1 MLSRMQKSSSPA
13 AALAAD
19 PAVEMACDVAEG
31 LARRPKR
38 VPAKYLYD
46 GLGSRL
52 FEAICELP
60 WYTITR
66 SECALLSAHA
76 EAIMC
81 GPGACG
87 TVVEFGC
94 GSGAK
99 LSMLLSA
106 VEGRATDV
114 HLVDISETA
123 LAQSVQALSRH
134 PGVTLTTHQAGYEA
148 GLGAALH
155 GRGGAGRALVLFLGS
170 NIGNLS
176 SEEADRFL
184 REIGSRCRPGDRLLL
199 GADLVKPEAALVAAY
214 DDPLGVTAA
223 FNRNLLVRLNR
234 ELDADFELD
243 LFEHRVSW
251 NAAASRI
258 EVHLES
264 LADQLVCIRGA
275 GCCVELA
282 EGERIWTESVYKYE
296 PEDIVALGARAGFAR
311 RAQWIEPESR
321 FALSLFERE
330 Q

>member
-1 MLSRMQKSSSPA
+1 MLSRMQKSSGPA

-155 GRGGAGRALVLFLGS
+155 GRGGAGHALVLFLGS

-234 ELDADFELD
+234 ELDADFDLD
-243 LFEHRVSW
+243 LFEHRVFW
-251 NAAASRI
+251 NADASRI
-258 EVHLES
+258 EVHLEN

-282 EGERIWTESVYKYE
+282 AGERIWTESVYKYE